1 MGFSLYHATRSV
13 RATVTTPDGKRV
25 VVENM
30 DGNQGFYMAFEITR
44 TMDDAPGDAVW
55 TARNL
60 PPDILGQLQ
69 ASQVSKPDDLDAL
82 LVGKGLQSAV
92 VAQDGS
98 DASKAGFL
106 ILEVEAGYDGN
117 VSRLCK
123 AIGARIGSAPD
134 ADDVTDVT
142 TVRASENLDGA
153 LLGLPVS
160 AFTAGASLFSLLD
173 YLRRIAGLG
182 PGNLTPATLAALI
195 GDSTLSSPYVVSGG
209 QALAHLRQVLQYQKL
224 RWFIDDRELWICA
237 RDEVP
242 PPVAAPPPPWV
253 MDGPPTIPPPI
264 LTRPQRD
271 DAGFVTVTTFLC
283 PEVRPGRLMRL
294 TEDGLGLAQQGLS
307 PSVAQARRAN
317 VPPGLYRVEEVTHR
331 GDTAD
336 GEFSTTSRLRPVTA
350 PGL

>member
-30 DGNQGFYMAFEITR
+30 DGNQGFYMAFEVTR
-44 TMDDAPGDAVW
+44 TMDETPGEAW
-55 TARNL
+55 WQGRNL
-60 PPDILGQLQ
+60 PPDVLGLLQ
-69 ASQVSKPDDLDAL
+69 AAQVSKPDDLDAL

-98 DASKAGFL
+98 DATKAGYL

-123 AIGARIGSAPD
+123 AIGARVSSAPD
-134 ADDVTDVT
+134 ADDVTDVMSI
-142 TVRASENLDGA
+142 RANENLDGA
-153 LLGLPVS
+153 LLGLPVQ
-160 AFTAGASLFSLLD
+160 AFTAGTSLFSLLD
-173 YLRRIAGLG
+173 YLRRVAGLG
-182 PGNLTPATLAALI
+182 PGNLTPASLASFL

-209 QALAHLRQVLQYQKL
+209 QALSHLRQVLQYQRL
-224 RWFIDDRELWICA
+224 RWFIDDREIWVCS

-242 PPVAAPPPPWV
+242 PPIPNPPPQWV
-253 MDGPPTIPPPI
+253 QDGPPTLPPPVI
-264 LTRPQRD
+264 TRPQRD
-271 DAGFVTVTTFLC
+271 DAGHVTVTTFLC
-283 PEVRPGRLMRL
+283 PEARPGRLMRL
-294 TEDGLGLAQQGLS
+294 TEDGLGLTQQGLS
-307 PSVAQARRAN
+307 PSAAQAIRAN

-350 PGL
+350 PGF